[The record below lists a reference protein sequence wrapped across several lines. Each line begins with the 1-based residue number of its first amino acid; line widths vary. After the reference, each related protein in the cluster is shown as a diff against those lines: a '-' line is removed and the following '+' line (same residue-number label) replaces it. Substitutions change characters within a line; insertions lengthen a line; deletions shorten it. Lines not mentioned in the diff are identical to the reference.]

1 MAITNRDRISKM
13 VDLLVEGLH
22 PFIERELR
30 STPGQEPLGRRLP
43 GSASYDLA
51 ELLRLIDLEWNSV
64 FRNTLSRSAR
74 SFAHELRDVRNA
86 FAHNE
91 QFTYSDTFRA
101 IDTASRLLKAIS
113 ANQAAELEAMAVEVQ
128 RVQFTEQSRTLTRDR
143 SQAQLDTKVMSQAG
157 LQKWRDVVMPHRDVQ
172 SGNFVQAQFAADLQ
186 QIISGTAEAEYGDPR
201 EFFRRTHLTRGI
213 QDLLTNAH
221 TRLSGQGG
229 DPVAELQT
237 NFGGGKT
244 HSMIALYH
252 LFGGVD
258 PTDIPIENFLQQA
271 GMSSLPKAK
280 RAVLV
285 GTALNPG
292 EPWTKSD
299 GTEIRTLWGEMAY
312 QLGGKPGYALVESN
326 DRNGTSP
333 GSERI
338 AEVLSKFSPSL
349 ILVDEWVAYARQTY
363 GKTDLPGG
371 TFDSNMTFAQA
382 LTEAASRVKDCLV
395 VASLPVSE
403 RFGSDGRPT
412 MSEADQIEV
421 GGDAGKR
428 ALDSLRDFFQR
439 KAVQWSPASA
449 EESFEIVRR
458 RLFEPLTT
466 RETFASRD
474 AVIRAFSQMYS
485 NNHADFPQGASRDE
499 YMRRFQLAYPVH
511 PSLFEVLYEGWGSLE
526 RFQRTRGVLR
536 LMAAVIH
543 ELWERQDDGLM
554 ILPGS
559 IPMDSTRVV
568 EELTRYLED
577 NWRPIISTD
586 VDGPESLPLQL
597 DRANGSFGRV
607 SATRRVARA
616 VYMGSAP
623 LLHAQHKGLEDR
635 LVKVGVVQPGE
646 SPATFGDA
654 LRGLADK
661 ATHLYSDG
669 SRYWYEIKPSI
680 AREAQQ
686 RAQRLEAE
694 PDRVYEEIR
703 GRLREEQRRRGDF
716 ARVFAAPA
724 TSGDFEDAPEASL
737 VILGPE
743 VAHKAREKQSDALK
757 VANDFLRNHG
767 NGPRINRNALVF
779 LAADRPRLDEL
790 MAAVRT
796 YLAWNEIL
804 DEYHAKRIELSNFEA
819 QQVESQRKNSADAV
833 ARRIP
838 EAYSLMLVPVQPN
851 PAQEIE
857 LQEYRLTA
865 QEGLA
870 ERASKKLKNEDQLRT
885 QFAGTLLRMELDKVL
900 WKNGPDH
907 VSVRQ
912 LWEYFA
918 QHVYLPRLKDESVL
932 HEAVSDGMSLMFW
945 REEGFAYGDAVGDGD
960 RPYRGLRAGPDR
972 RMSPG
977 AVAGGV
983 VIKPAAAD
991 KQMAADAEAATQA
1004 GTGTVTTGTQTGGTI
1019 RDPGPEKETQP
1030 RRLTRFYGTKRISP
1044 DRLGIGAAEIGD
1056 EIVKHLAALDG
1067 TDVEIRIDISAS
1079 RPDGFDESVVRT
1091 VTENVNTQKFEGSS
1105 GFETE

>member
-1 MAITNRDRISKM
+1 MAITNRDRISRM

-30 STPGQEPLGRRLP
+30 SSPGQEPLGRRLP

-51 ELLRLIDLEWNSV
+51 ELLRLVDSEWNSV

-86 FAHNE
+86 WAHNV

-113 ANQAAELEAMAVEVQ
+113 AKQAEELDTMSVEVQ

-157 LQKWRDVVMPHRDVQ
+157 LHKWRDVVTPHRDVQ

-186 QIISGTAEAEYGDPR
+186 QIISGTAEDEYGDPLQ
-201 EFFRRTHLTRGI
+201 FFRRTHLTRGI

-221 TRLSGQGG
+221 ERLSGRGG

-252 LFGGVD
+252 LFGGIAPGDV
-258 PTDIPIENFLQQA
+258 PLETFFQQS
-271 GMSSLPKAK
+271 GINSLPKAN

-285 GTALNPG
+285 GTAINPG
-292 EPWTKSD
+292 EPWKKSD
-299 GTEIRTLWGEMAY
+299 GTEIHTLWGEMAY
-312 QLGGKPGYALVESN
+312 QLGGKAGYALVQSN

-338 AEVLSKFSPSL
+338 AELLSKFSPAL

-371 TFDSNMTFAQA
+371 SFDSNMTFAQA
-382 LTEAASRVKDCLV
+382 LTEAASRVKDTLV

-403 RFGSDGRPT
+403 RFGSDGRPVMT
-412 MSEADQIEV
+412 EADQIEV
-421 GGDAGKR
+421 GGTAGKL

-439 KAVQWSPASA
+439 KAVQWSPASV

-458 RLFEPLTT
+458 RLFEPLTS
-466 RETFASRD
+466 REHFASRD
-474 AVIRAFSQMYS
+474 AVIRAFGQMYS
-485 NNHADFPQGASRDE
+485 NNHADFPQQASQGD
-499 YMRRFQLAYPVH
+499 YMRRFELAYPVH
-511 PSLFEVLYEGWGSLE
+511 PALFEVLYEGWGSLE

-543 ELWERQDDGLM
+543 ELWERNDDGLM

-577 NWRPIISTD
+577 NWRPIIGSD
-586 VDGPESLPLQL
+586 VDGSASLPLQL
-597 DRANGSFGRV
+597 DRANGAFGRV

-635 LVKVGVVQPGE
+635 VVKLGVVQPGE

-654 LRGLADK
+654 LRGLADR

-694 PDRVYEEIR
+694 PDKVYEEIR
-703 GRLREEQRRRGDF
+703 NRLRNEQRRRGDF
-716 ARVFAAPA
+716 VRVFVTPSG
-724 TSGDFEDAPEASL
+724 SGDFEDAPEASL

-743 VAHKAREKQSDALK
+743 VAHKGREKQSGATSM
-757 VANDFLRNHG
+757 ANDFLRNHG

-779 LAADRPRLDEL
+779 LVADTARLDEL
-790 MAAVRT
+790 MAATRT

-804 DEYHAKRIELSNFEA
+804 DEYRAKRMELTNFEA
-819 QQVESQRKNSADAV
+819 NQVESQRSSTDDAV
-833 ARRIP
+833 TRRIP
-838 EAYSLMLVPVQPN
+838 ETYSIMLVPTQPD
-851 PAQEIE
+851 PAREIE
-857 LQEYRLTA
+857 LQEYRLSG
-865 QEGLA
+865 QDGLA
-870 ERASKKLKNEDQLRT
+870 ERASKKLKTEDQLRT
-885 QFAGTLLRMELDKVL
+885 QFAGTLLRMELDRVL
-900 WKNGPDH
+900 WKNGPNH
-907 VSVRQ
+907 IPVRQ

-918 QHVYLPRLKDESVL
+918 QHVYLPRLKDASVL
-932 HEAVSDGMSLMFW
+932 HDAVSDGMGLMFW
-945 REEGFAYGDAVGDGD
+945 SDEGFAYADAVSDGA
-960 RPYRGLRAGPDR
+960 RPYRGLRAGADQRVRPD
-972 RMSPG
+972 
-977 AVAGGV
+977 AVAGGLV
-983 VIKPAAAD
+983 VRSEVAE
-991 KQMAADAEAATQA
+991 KQLAADAEPVAQPSDESYPQ
-1004 GTGTVTTGTQTGGTI
+1004 GTQQGGII
-1019 RDPGPEKETQP
+1019 REPGPGPEPQQKKM
-1030 RRLTRFYGTKRISP
+1030 TRFYGTKRVSP

-1056 EIVKHLAALDG
+1056 EIVKHLAAMDG
-1067 TDVEIRIDISAS
+1067 TDVEITIDISAS
-1079 RPDGFDESVVRT
+1079 RPAGFDESVVRT
-1091 VTENVNTQKFEGSS
+1091 VTENVNTLKFEGSS
-1105 GFETE
+1105 GFEQE